1 MVATSIFIIACTF
14 SFQSDTDGPITPR
27 VRPDA
32 KSVSI
37 AANVAGSLPVPDLR
51 VDVPLALIPVHVTT
65 ELGASVTSLKKEN
78 FRVFEDGVE
87 QTITTFS
94 SEDAPVSIGLLFDA
108 SGSMR
113 NKIRKSAE
121 AAAAFFR
128 IANAEDEFFLIEFN
142 ERPHLTVPFT
152 RDAEAIY
159 QHIVHAKALGR
170 TSLLDAIHMAL
181 TEMKSATHLRKAI
194 VIVSDGG
201 DNRSRYTEAEIK
213 SAMREADV
221 QVYAMGIFDPD
232 DQPKRTPEEKNGPKL
247 LAELAEESGGRNFP
261 IQDLEELPAVC
272 ERIGTELRSQYLIGY
287 SPAESGDRSYRH
299 VKVIVAGPGMPP
311 LHVHHRQ
318 GYYPEAGHVE

>member
-1 MVATSIFIIACTF
+1 MVATSLLILTCTF
-14 SFQSDTDGPITPR
+14 SFQSTDGPITPR
-27 VRPDA
+27 VHREAKPVAMAASAPAPD
-32 KSVSI
+32 
-37 AANVAGSLPVPDLR
+37 PVPDLR

-65 ELGASVTSLKKEN
+65 GLGSSVTNLKKEN
-78 FRVFEDGVE
+78 FRVLEDGVE
-87 QTITTFS
+87 QTITHFS

-152 RDAEAIY
+152 RNAEIIY
-159 QHIVHAKALGR
+159 QHILKTRALGR

-181 TEMKSATHLRKAI
+181 TQMKSATHLRKAI

-201 DNRSRYTEAEIK
+201 DNRSRYTEGEIRT
-213 SAMREADV
+213 AMREADV
-221 QVYAMGIFDPD
+221 QVFAMGIFDPD

-247 LAELAEESGGRNFP
+247 LADLAEESGGRNFP
-261 IQDLEELPAVC
+261 INKLEDLPSVC
-272 ERIGTELRSQYLIGY
+272 ERIGTELRNQYVLGY
-287 SPAESGDRSYRH
+287 APSNSDDHSYRH
-299 VKVIVAGPGMPP
+299 VKVLVDAPGMPP
-311 LHVHHRQ
+311 LRVHNRQ
-318 GYYPEAGHVE
+318 GYYPGPEHVE